1 MDLSTEEGI
10 RNFRKALHMALEKNV
25 SDIDLRKFQKNGHT
39 DYKTAMMS
47 ITDKL
52 GLDVLYL
59 MKSQTN
65 KPVINQKNNVV
76 QQHMP
81 QTTVPALNDSTSSR
95 YMQLI
100 MDDSGDL

>member
-10 RNFRKALHMALEKNV
+10 QNFRKALHMALEKNV
-25 SDIDLRKFQKNGHT
+25 NDIDLRNFQKNGRP

-59 MKSQTN
+59 MKSQASKMTA
-65 KPVINQKNNVV
+65 QKNSI
-76 QQHMP
+76 QKP
-81 QTTVPALNDSTSSR
+81 PPNDASR